1 MLPNNI
7 FSLELK
13 PRDLA
18 VLARLIRHKDNDNN
32 SCFPSRSL
40 IAKECRIDAKTVDA
54 ALRELEDRSI
64 IIKKHRYR
72 EDGSHTSNMYFVADI
87 FAMTQIDTDV
97 RKKAPE
103 IAPVS
108 ALQRQVGSVPLSE
121 ENANTGVCG
130 HF

>member
-18 VLARLIRHKDNDNN
+18 VLVCLIRHKDNEND

-40 IAKECRIDAKTVDA
+40 IAKECRIDSKTVDA

-72 EDGSHTSNMYFVADI
+72 ENGSHTSNMYFVADI
-87 FAMTQIDTDV
+87 FAMTQSDTDA
-97 RKKAPE
+97 RKGAPE
-103 IAPVS
+103 FAPVS
-108 ALQRQVGSVPLSE
+108 ALQRQVGSVHLSE